1 MSSASASGLSQ
12 MASLLQRNKP
22 NPRSAASKLPRAS
35 GTHSRDDPDADFI
48 TRIGLAKHRVMV
60 KVIPWTLLCIGIRV
74 ALALSPLEF
83 IGVFATDTITPFTT
97 ASMFVIAIVLDGV
110 LEDYKEAEQIPAQI
124 VGAFDALSSKVQFI
138 ELSTQRAKARE
149 EAKAKEAHGEKK
161 GEKEEEEIEVMNS
174 LEVHAQMF
182 SMLETILEFFGG
194 MRSEQ
199 DISAVINT
207 YAAWFALKVQDCAEA
222 SSIEA
227 WEVFEIFDGLRE
239 AITRMSVIKRTNFMS
254 SGQTLMRSLVGI
266 TVVLV
271 TFGRFENGNAPEVP
285 AGEGGRRL
293 SVLRENPAPDAAT
306 QSDDWFA
313 SHMAA
318 YVNIGAY
325 VFLFVF
331 TLFLIEDIDD
341 PFEYNEYDL
350 LPHASSVDND
360 FGEINAS
367 HSGSADI
374 DPFPLLELYVR
385 LASLAG
391 HSDVTDTEQ
400 HGLVIGMRPNYNLA
414 KRSHHQHEQED
425 EFFRTPCQAVI
436 DAENSHDAPHL
447 VARREKYRRLLQD
460 ATAKV
465 LRTLRSKHEEKV
477 GGSSSTRK
485 ASSKS
490 VNNSVSVPLIGA
502 N

>member
-1 MSSASASGLSQ
+1 
-12 MASLLQRNKP
+12 
-22 NPRSAASKLPRAS
+22 
-35 GTHSRDDPDADFI
+35 
-48 TRIGLAKHRVMV
+48 
-60 KVIPWTLLCIGIRV
+60 
-74 ALALSPLEF
+74 
-83 IGVFATDTITPFTT
+83 
-97 ASMFVIAIVLDGV
+97 
-110 LEDYKEAEQIPAQI
+110 
-124 VGAFDALSSKVQFI
+124 
-138 ELSTQRAKARE
+138 
-149 EAKAKEAHGEKK
+149 
-161 GEKEEEEIEVMNS
+161 
-174 LEVHAQMF
+174 
-182 SMLETILEFFGG
+182 MLETILEFFGG

-227 WEVFEIFDGLRE
+227 WEVFEIIDSLRE

-266 TVVLV
+266 TVILV

-293 SVLRENPAPDAAT
+293 SVLREDPAPNAAT

-414 KRSHHQHEQED
+414 KHSHHQHEHED

-436 DAENSHDAPHL
+436 DAEKSHDAPHL

-460 ATAKV
+460 ATARV
-465 LRTLRSKHEEKV
+465 LRTLRSKHEEML
-477 GGSSSTRK
+477 GGSSSARK
-485 ASSKS
+485 AASKS
-490 VNNSVSVPLIGA
+490 LNNSISVPLIG
-502 N
+502 NE